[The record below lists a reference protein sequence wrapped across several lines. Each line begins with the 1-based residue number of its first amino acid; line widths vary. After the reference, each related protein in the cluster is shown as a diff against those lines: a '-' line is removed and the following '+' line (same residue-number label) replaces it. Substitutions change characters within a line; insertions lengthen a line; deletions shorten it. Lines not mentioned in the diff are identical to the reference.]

1 MGRKTRRPVVTK
13 RRPSIPRV
21 FNCPRCEAQAIKI
34 KMDGAEFERFAI
46 IDCGRCHI
54 NMTVTGIKSWSEP
67 VDVYGDF
74 IDQYYA
80 SLEGLDE
87 IPSFEPKITPL
98 IDEIEKSKVQK
109 ETVAESLVSAEPEQ
123 EIKEKPKQT
132 AGFVPISKAD
142 ALMTKKQMAPSQK
155 SSKSTKKISLSDLN
169 KGGK

>member
-74 IDQYYA
+74 IDKYYA

-87 IPSFEPKITPL
+87 IPPEITPF
-98 IDEIEKSKVQK
+98 IDEIEKSKVLK
-109 ETVAESLVSAEPEQ
+109 ETAEESLVSAEPGE
-123 EIKEKPKQT
+123 EIKEKPKQM

-169 KGGK
+169 KGGG